1 MTPPPCR
8 DVSSP
13 DLGSDKENA
22 APANDGSITLTK
34 FFNRIYARPKAH
46 QQPLSLPKG
55 RLIDFGDS
63 NTSYESDDPNSD
75 SDDEGENGHVFVVQ
89 HREPL
94 PTSREDEQE
103 VAHGS
108 PQRRPLADIGLGDS
122 RSRSSSVPVKGV
134 SSSSPFGSPSPI
146 RLARPT
152 PAPSSSPLASVI
164 NAINGTPSSP
174 SPPLTPSAP
183 RIAVTP
189 AEPSSPSPTRR
200 QLRPGAMLHPF
211 PDAEV
216 DSRRTSVDLQAS
228 LSVHFDESSFD
239 LLKDKISLPEHD
251 SLGDLDMDMGSLAIK
266 APERGD
272 SGENVVIPSADAE
285 SDNEPD
291 FGGLLE
297 ERLRDMKIVDDEVP
311 QSKDGARVDSIS
323 TPLAPFHNYHP
334 SSTGF
339 SYFLM
344 PLQHP

>member
-1 MTPPPCR
+1 
-8 DVSSP
+8 
-13 DLGSDKENA
+13 
-22 APANDGSITLTK
+22 
-34 FFNRIYARPKAH
+34 
-46 QQPLSLPKG
+46 
-55 RLIDFGDS
+55 
-63 NTSYESDDPNSD
+63 
-75 SDDEGENGHVFVVQ
+75 
-89 HREPL
+89 
-94 PTSREDEQE
+94 
-103 VAHGS
+103 
-108 PQRRPLADIGLGDS
+108 
-122 RSRSSSVPVKGV
+122 
-134 SSSSPFGSPSPI
+134 
-146 RLARPT
+146 
-152 PAPSSSPLASVI
+152 
-164 NAINGTPSSP
+164 
-174 SPPLTPSAP
+174 
-183 RIAVTP
+183 
-189 AEPSSPSPTRR
+189 
-200 QLRPGAMLHPF
+200 MLHPF

-251 SLGDLDMDMGSLAIK
+251 PLGDLDMDMGSLAIE

-272 SGENVVIPSADAE
+272 SEENVVIPSADAE